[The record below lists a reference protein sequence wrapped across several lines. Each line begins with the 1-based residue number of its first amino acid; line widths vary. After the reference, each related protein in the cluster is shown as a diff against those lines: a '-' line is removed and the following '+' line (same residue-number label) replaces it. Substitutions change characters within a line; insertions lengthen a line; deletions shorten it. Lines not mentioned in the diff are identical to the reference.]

1 MHTTM
6 ISSADLRKKK
16 KRRPKLAPRYAL
28 KEDKK
33 DDKAENRVLNLQQ
46 AELVREVFT
55 SATCRCFVLK
65 SFSEINFHKSLKF
78 GIWSTTTLHNAL
90 LDQVFKSNL
99 TAVRPVLFFFSVCGT
114 KHFNGVARMTS
125 GVRTDVQFQ
134 LWEKLK
140 YEGFFHVEWLLVKD
154 VPNYVFTSVKMSNT
168 PTKKSITSCRD
179 CEEVLFEEANEFL
192 SIFTEFDSRSSAWDD
207 FEHYDQLQEQIER
220 KRGLTLSKDADKT
233 DLETFIV
240 PLQQEQAAIRAPL

>member
-1 MHTTM
+1 MSVALVRH
-6 ISSADLRKKK
+6 KK

-28 KEDKK
+28 KD
-33 DDKAENRVLNLQQ
+33 AERKTPRNAQQ
-46 AELVREVFT
+46 EELVRDVFT
-55 SATCRCFVLK
+55 TATCRCFVLK
-65 SFSEINFHKSLKF
+65 SFSEANFHKSLKF
-78 GIWSTTTLHNAL
+78 GVWSTTSLHNAL
-90 LDQVFKSNL
+90 LDQVFKSDL
-99 TAVRPVLFFFSVCGT
+99 TAVRPVLLFFSVCGT
-114 KHFNGVARMTS
+114 KHFSGVARMTS
-125 GVRTDVQFQ
+125 GVRTDTQFQ

-207 FEHYDQLQEQIER
+207 FAHYDQLQEQLER
-220 KRGLTLSKDADKT
+220 KRGLVLPEDPDKS
-233 DLETFIV
+233 DLGSYLV
-240 PLQQEQAAIRAPL
+240 ALQQAPI

>member
-1 MHTTM
+1 M
-6 ISSADLRKKK
+6 ISSATLRKKK
-16 KRRPKLAPRYAL
+16 KLAPRYAL

-33 DDKAENRVLNLQQ
+33 DDIVEKRVLNTQQ

-65 SFSEINFHKSLKF
+65 SFSEANFHKSLKY

-90 LDQVFKSNL
+90 LDQVFKSEL
-99 TAVRPVLFFFSVCGT
+99 TAVRPVLFFFSG
-114 KHFNGVARMTS
+114 S
-125 GVRTDVQFQ
+125 YDIGVRTDAQFQ

-140 YEGFFHVEWLLVKD
+140 YEGFFRVEWLLVKD
-154 VPNYVFTSVKMSNT
+154 VPNFVFTGVKMSNT

-207 FEHYDQLQEQIER
+207 FEYYDQRQEQIEC
-220 KRGLTLSKDADKT
+220 KRGLVLPERADKG
-233 DLETFIV
+233 DLESYLV
-240 PLQQEQAAIRAPL
+240 PLQQEEPATIS

>member
-1 MHTTM
+1 M
-6 ISSADLRKKK
+6 AK
-16 KRRPKLAPRYAL
+16 KRRPKLAPRYDRSHDAE
-28 KEDKK
+28 EDQ
-33 DDKAENRVLNLQQ
+33 EQGTRVANGQQ
-46 AELVREVFT
+46 VELVREVFT

-65 SFSEINFHKSLKF
+65 CFSEANFHKSLKY

-90 LDQVFKSNL
+90 LDQVFKSDL

-125 GVRTDVQFQ
+125 GVRTGEQFL

-140 YEGFFHVEWLLVKD
+140 YEGFFHLEWLLVKD
-154 VPNYVFTSVKMSNT
+154 VPNYVFTGVKMSNT

-207 FEHYDQLQEQIER
+207 FVHYDQHQEQIER
-220 KRGLTLSKDADKT
+220 KRGLNLPEDVDKAA
-233 DLETFIV
+233 LETFVV
-240 PLQQEQAAIRAPL
+240 PVQQDEPPTSL

>member
-1 MHTTM
+1 M

-55 SATCRCFVLK
+55 
-65 SFSEINFHKSLKF
+65 
-78 GIWSTTTLHNAL
+78 
-90 LDQVFKSNL
+90 
-99 TAVRPVLFFFSVCGT
+99 VCGT

-240 PLQQEQAAIRAPL
+240 PLQQEEAAIRAPL